1 MLVSHHLVT
10 SIPHLSLNVSTA
22 WTDFHKKVNAAL
34 DGNIS
39 WDDFL
44 LGCEIAR
51 SRAFSGGYTGTPFN
65 PLIYAFTLVLV
76 AVYAGLGL
84 GSLEQAANGA
94 ALVFCASVLRDFVV
108 PKLFKTKKYV
118 ICRKSS
124 VVAGYVSL

>member
-1 MLVSHHLVT
+1 M
-10 SIPHLSLNVSTA
+10 
-22 WTDFHKKVNAAL
+22 NAAL
-34 DGNIS
+34 DGTIS

-65 PLIYAFTLVLV
+65 PLVYAFTLLLV
-76 AVYAGLGL
+76 TVYAGLGL

-124 VVAGYVSL
+124 VCRSPSFVSFMYLTDLSYHI

>member
-1 MLVSHHLVT
+1 M
-10 SIPHLSLNVSTA
+10 
-22 WTDFHKKVNAAL
+22 NAAL
-34 DGNIS
+34 DGTIS

-65 PLIYAFTLVLV
+65 PLVYAFTLLLV
-76 AVYAGLGL
+76 TVYAALGL

-118 ICRKSS
+118 ICRKCLVGRSPS
-124 VVAGYVSL
+124 FVSFM